1 MITTKQRA
9 TLRALANTID
19 PLMQIG
25 KEGLTENSYQE
36 IHNLFESRELFK
48 IKVLKNCDYT
58 VRELAGEIQ
67 GKTGCEIVQ
76 CIGSKIVLYKKSTR
90 KGFKHIEIN

>member
-9 TLRALANTID
+9 TLRSLANTID

-25 KEGLTENSYQE
+25 KEGLTDNSLKE
-36 IHNLFESRELFK
+36 IDNLFEARELFK
-48 IKVLKNCDYT
+48 IHVLKNCDYT
-58 VRELAGEIQ
+58 PRELAGAIQ
-67 GKTGCEIVQ
+67 EKTNCEIVQ

-90 KGFKHIEIN
+90 KGFRHIELV